1 VKFGLF
7 YELQLPRP
15 VGEETWDPGA
25 EQRLFEEMFEQ
36 VELADRLGFD
46 YVFFVEHHFL
56 EEYAHSTAP
65 EIMLAALARTTKR
78 IRLGHGVIQMPAAI
92 NHPARVAERISSLDV
107 ISGGRVE
114 FGTGE
119 GTSDQELGGFRIDRS
134 LKKSM
139 WEEATRECAKMMSST
154 PYAGYEGDYFSMPPR
169 NVIPKP
175 LQAPHPPLWVA
186 ASRRETTLLAARFGI
201 GSLGFGF
208 ETPEETAV
216 RVDEYYRLI
225 REECFPIGEAINPGL
240 LVLNQFMAAKTD
252 EEAVIRSADGPGFF
266 SYSLGYY
273 STTRGTQRDE
283 AGVALIEAHE
293 PGVTNIH
300 RRFDALPQEQK
311 DGRTQLAQAKLLTQ
325 QEIASQE
332 PENEMAKAL
341 FRAAR
346 SGSAIGSPAS
356 IRENIKRYEDAH
368 TDVMVFNAQCGARKH
383 EHIMEAIELFGTEV
397 LPDFAERHETIHKP
411 WRAQQ
416 LDGVPYPINSSI

>member
-1 VKFGLF
+1 MKFGLF

-15 VGEETWDPGA
+15 LDDETWDPDA
-25 EQRLFEEMFEQ
+25 ERRVFDEMFEQ
-36 VELADRLGFD
+36 VEYADKLGFD

-65 EIMLAALARTTKR
+65 EIALAALARRTNH
-78 IRLGHGVIQMPAAI
+78 IRLGHGVIQMPPAM
-92 NHPARVAERISSLDV
+92 NHPARVAERIASLDV

-119 GTSDQELGGFRIDRS
+119 GTSDAELDGFGIERS

-139 WEEATRECAKMMSST
+139 WEEATRECAKMLSST
-154 PYAGYEGDYFSMPPR
+154 PYEGYEGEFFSMPKR
-169 NVIPKP
+169 NVVPKP
-175 LQAPHPPLWVA
+175 LQKPHPPLWVA

-208 ETPEETAV
+208 ETPEETAL
-216 RVDEYYRLI
+216 RVEEYYRLI
-225 REECFPIGEAINPGL
+225 REECFPIGQAINPGL
-240 LVLNQFMAAKTD
+240 LVLNQFMVADTD
-252 EEAVIRSADGPGFF
+252 EEAIRRSADGPGFF

-273 STTRGTQRDE
+273 STSRGRQRDE
-283 AGVALIEAHE
+283 EGAALIDTHEA
-293 PGVTNIH
+293 GVTNIH
-300 RRFDALPQEQK
+300 QRFDALPQEQK
-311 DGRTQLAQAKLLTQ
+311 DGRTQLREARLLTQ
-325 QEIASQE
+325 QEITERE
-332 PENEMAKAL
+332 PDSEVARAL

-383 EHIMEAIELFGTEV
+383 EHIMEAIELFGTQV
-397 LPDFAERHETIHKP
+397 MPDFAERHETKHRP
-411 WRAQQ
+411 WRERQ
-416 LDGVPYPINSSI
+416 LDGVPYPVNSSI

>member
-1 VKFGLF
+1 MKFGLF

-15 VGEETWDPGA
+15 LDAETWDPDA
-25 EQRLFEEMFEQ
+25 ERRLFEEMFEQ
-36 VELADRLGFD
+36 VELADRLGYH

-56 EEYAHSTAP
+56 EEYAHSTSP
-65 EIMLAALARTTKR
+65 EIMLAALSRRTEQ
-78 IRLGHGVIQMPAAI
+78 IRLGHGVIQMPPAI
-92 NHPARVAERISSLDV
+92 NHPARVAERIASLDV

-119 GTSDQELGGFRIDRS
+119 GTSDAELGGFLIDRA

-139 WEEATRECAKMMSST
+139 WEEGTRECVRMMSRT
-154 PYAGYEGDYFSMPPR
+154 PYPGYEGEHFSMPAR

-175 LQAPHPPLWVA
+175 LQKPHPPLWVA
-186 ASRRETTLLAARFGI
+186 ASRRETTLLAARFGM

-216 RVDEYYRLI
+216 RVEEYYRLI

-240 LVLNQFMAAKTD
+240 LVLNQFMAAQTD
-252 EEAVIRSADGPGFF
+252 EEAVRRSADGPGFF

-273 STTRGTQRDE
+273 STTRGTQRSESGARLIDE
-283 AGVALIEAHE
+283 HQ

-311 DGRTQLAQAKLLTQ
+311 DGRTQLREAKLMTQ
-325 QEIASQE
+325 EEIAAAE
-332 PENEMAKAL
+332 PEHEMARAL

-346 SGSAIGSPAS
+346 SGSAIGSPVS

-383 EHIMEAIELFGTEV
+383 EHVMEAIELFGKEV
-397 LPDFAERHETIHKP
+397 LPEFAERHETKHRP
-411 WRAQQ
+411 WRERQ
-416 LDGVPYPINSSI
+416 LEGVPYPINSSI